1 MTRSV
6 GPHSGLAPPVSE
18 VLKKKRLRTLK
29 YGFAMEI
36 SSEVVCI
43 IHVGVSI
50 PLLRELGNAK
60 SSVPFENKQDSKS
73 YHVNSVSGFRNVMWL
88 ATSRVVQC
96 PAPLQMSA

>member
-43 IHVGVSI
+43 INVGVSI

-60 SSVPFENKQDSKS
+60 SSVPFENKHDRILKETDQSALGS
-73 YHVNSVSGFRNVMWL
+73 
-88 ATSRVVQC
+88 SR
-96 PAPLQMSA
+96 APNE